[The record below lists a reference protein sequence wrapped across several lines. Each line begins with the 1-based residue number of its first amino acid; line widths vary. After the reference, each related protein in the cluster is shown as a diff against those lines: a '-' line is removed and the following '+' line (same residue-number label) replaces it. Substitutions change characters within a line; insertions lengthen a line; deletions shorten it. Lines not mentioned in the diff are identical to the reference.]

1 MPALQAALPAAY
13 YVDEVHWTREREQV
27 LHREWFCAGRLETH
41 GLGAAAAAA
50 AEGDAATVGAA
61 GGRVAVVDVAGES
74 VLVTRSP
81 GGNLRAFYNVCRH
94 RGSQVVPA
102 DPGLPL
108 PQPCA
113 AGALRCPYHSWT
125 YDLSGRLLRAP
136 HTEDVEDFD
145 AEQFSLHPVVAQAWA
160 GFLWLQLTPGAV
172 DVAGSSPDVPVS
184 LADALGEVPT
194 RVARYPLESLV
205 VGRTLTYDVAANY
218 KLLLENY
225 NECYHCA
232 GVHPELVRLVP
243 AFGRGG
249 TDLDWE
255 GGIPHREGA
264 WTFTATGTSA
274 RATFSGLDE
283 DEKVRHKGELLYPN
297 LMLSLSAD
305 HAAAF
310 TLWPVSAGRTLIVC
324 DLLFAAD
331 EAARNGFDP
340 SDAADFWDVVNRQD
354 WAVCESV
361 QRGMSSRAYTQGW
374 FAPMEDAS
382 LDIRRWLLP
391 RLGES

>member
-1 MPALQAALPAAY
+1 MPALQAALPAAF
-13 YVDEVHWTREREQV
+13 YVDEAHWAREREQV
-27 LHREWFCAGRLETH
+27 LFREWFCAGRLETH
-41 GLGAAAAAA
+41 GLGAAAI
-50 AEGDAATVGAA
+50 
-61 GGRVAVVDVAGES
+61 GGRVAVLDVAGES

-81 GGNLRAFYNVCRH
+81 GGALRAFYNVCRH
-94 RGSQVVPA
+94 RGSQVVPV
-102 DPGLPL
+102 DPGLPA
-108 PQPCA
+108 PASCA

-145 AEQFSLHPVVAQAWA
+145 DEQFSLHPVGVQDWA
-160 GFLWLQLTPGAV
+160 GFLWLHLTPGS
-172 DVAGSSPDVPVS
+172 AGPT
-184 LADALGEVPT
+184 LADALGEVPA

-218 KLLLENY
+218 KLVLENY

-274 RATFSGLDE
+274 RAPFPGLDE

-331 EAARNGFDP
+331 EVGKVGFNP

-382 LDIRRWLLP
+382 LDIRRWLMP